1 MSDVYLFPSAP
12 NPTDVILRPI
22 PPPPPIPVSKEYNL
36 QVRITYIDM
45 FGKIIRNGE
54 IVDGFTSY
62 TPFKP
67 ERGIQT

>member
-22 PPPPPIPVSKEYNL
+22 PPVPPIPLQFNIPLSKRY
-36 QVRITYIDM
+36 YDM

-54 IVDGFTSY
+54 TIDGFTTY

>member
-12 NPTDVILRPI
+12 NPKDVILRPI
-22 PPPPPIPVSKEYNL
+22 PPIVPVPKEYNL
-36 QVRITYIDM
+36 QARITYIDM
-45 FGKIIRNGE
+45 FGIIRRNGQV
-54 IVDGFTSY
+54 VDGFTSY

>member
-12 NPTDVILRPI
+12 NPKDVILRPI
-22 PPPPPIPVSKEYNL
+22 PPIIAPKEYNIYS
-36 QVRITYIDM
+36 RIRYIDM

-54 IVDGFTSY
+54 VVDGFTSY